1 MQNNVMTVAIKDEF
15 VSLVDVSKE
24 YTLKEFKD
32 LISEVYKTKI
42 GTKPKAVKKSK
53 KNADTDSSDEEK
65 SKKRVAKADK
75 PKKKAT
81 PYNVYVGERIK
92 ALKIDKPDATA
103 MERMKMA
110 AAGWKNLSD
119 DEKKAYIRTD
129 DVVADE

>member
-1 MQNNVMTVAIKDEF
+1 MTVAIKDEF
-15 VSLVDVSKE
+15 VNIIDVSKE
-24 YTLKEFKD
+24 YTLKELKD
-32 LISEVYKTKI
+32 IISEVYKTK
-42 GTKPKAVKKSK
+42 TNSKPKAVKKSK
-53 KNADTDSSDEEK
+53 KNVDTDTSDDEK
-65 SKKRVAKADK
+65 PNKRNNKTDK

-92 ALKIDKPDATA
+92 ALKIDEPNATA